1 MVLNREKI
9 LSSLKLKKEVVDAF
23 GGKITITERPAMEFN
38 DFMAFINKK
47 EDDGSNNIFAR
58 AVIRC
63 AVNDKGER
71 LFTDDDYAAIC
82 SSGIKAAGEIYA
94 AGAKALELNGVTVT
108 EKEADQAVKK

>member
-1 MVLNREKI
+1 MAMVLNREKI
-9 LSSLKLKKEVVDAF
+9 DAF
-23 GGKITITERPAMEFN
+23 GGKITVTERPAMEFN

-71 LFTDDDYAAIC
+71 LFTDDDYQALC
-82 SSGIKAAGEIYA
+82 SSGIQAAGEIYA
-94 AGAKALELNGVTVT
+94 AGAKALELNGVSVT
-108 EKEADQAVKK
+108 EKEAEQAVKK